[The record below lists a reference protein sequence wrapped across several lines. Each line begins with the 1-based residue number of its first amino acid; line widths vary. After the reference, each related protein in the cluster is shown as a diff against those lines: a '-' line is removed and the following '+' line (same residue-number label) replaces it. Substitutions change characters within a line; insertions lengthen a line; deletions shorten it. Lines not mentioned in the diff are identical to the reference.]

1 MAKNVKIH
9 GVVYNEVKGL
19 QAPLADDSG
28 EMAYFPDTSDA
39 DVAAENMESGKIG
52 YANGK
57 KVAGTMPVHGAGGGT
72 ISEKN
77 GTVSIP
83 KGSYD
88 GTGKVAIAD
97 TEKEKLIS
105 ENIRKGITILGVEGG
120 MSTTEGANPQAKSVT
135 PTKSKQVI
143 LPDSGSGYNYLS
155 QVTIEPIPDEYINTN
170 GATAEAE
177 HITKGETAF
186 VNGKMVTG
194 THTDPTFTLASGVLS
209 IS

>member
-1 MAKNVKIH
+1 MAKNVKIN
-9 GVVYNEVKGL
+9 GVVYEVKGL

-39 DVAAENMESGKIG
+39 DAAAENMDLNKSG
-52 YANGK
+52 YVNGK
-57 KVAGTMPVHGAGGGT
+57 KVVGTKPVHGAGGGT
-72 ISEKN
+72 ISEKD

-88 GTGKVAIAD
+88 GTGKVEIAAE
-97 TEKEKLIS
+97 EKAKLIP
-105 ENIRKGITILGVEGG
+105 ENIRKGISVLGVVGN

-155 QVTIEPIPDEYINTN
+155 QVTIEAIPDEYINTDD
-170 GATAEAE
+170 ATAEAE
-177 HITKGETAF
+177 HITKGETGY
-186 VNGKMVTG
+186 VKGKKVVG
-194 THTDPTFTLASGVLS
+194 THTDPTFTLANGVLS